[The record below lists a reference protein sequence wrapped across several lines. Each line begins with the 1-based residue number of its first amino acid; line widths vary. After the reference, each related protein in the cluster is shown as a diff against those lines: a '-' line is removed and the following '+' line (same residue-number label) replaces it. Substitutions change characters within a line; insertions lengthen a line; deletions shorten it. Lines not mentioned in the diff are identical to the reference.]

1 MSEVLLTFV
10 AGVLFLG
17 LVVVLGLVIG
27 LVLFAGEPWD
37 VLLGKGIL
45 VLIAGV
51 GVLSLVFA
59 VGDVVKM
66 LWTGRC
72 LTRPPKPEWLRRCT
86 IASDPCVSITTV
98 GPAKPPAPS
107 SPPIP
112 PSSAPTPMPMSQQVT
127 SK

>member
-66 LWTGRC
+66 LWTGR
-72 LTRPPKPEWLRRCT
+72 
-86 IASDPCVSITTV
+86 
-98 GPAKPPAPS
+98 
-107 SPPIP
+107 
-112 PSSAPTPMPMSQQVT
+112 
-127 SK
+127 